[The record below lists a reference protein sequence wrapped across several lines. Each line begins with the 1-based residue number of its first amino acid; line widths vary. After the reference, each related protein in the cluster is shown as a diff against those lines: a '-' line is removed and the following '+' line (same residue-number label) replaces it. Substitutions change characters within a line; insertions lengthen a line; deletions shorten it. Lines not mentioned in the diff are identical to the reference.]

1 MAERFLETYLTPA
14 VLAAQRAAYGR
25 ALVVQ
30 GSPARDPL
38 GPDEAGFVAA
48 RDSFYVASVNAD
60 GWPYVQHRGGPPG
73 FLTVLDPHTLA
84 FADLRGNRQLITA
97 GNLVGDD
104 RVALLLMDYPA
115 RTRLKLNGR
124 ARIVEAAAD
133 PALAARLAPPG
144 PTTGPKRHVER
155 LVVIDVLSFDWN
167 CPAWITPR
175 YTTAEVE
182 EVVGPLRARVAE
194 LERLLAERGA
204 REEGP

>member
-14 VLAAQRAAYGR
+14 VQAAQRAAYGR

-30 GSPARDPL
+30 GAPERDPL
-38 GPDEAGFVAA
+38 GPDEAGFIAA
-48 RDSFYVASVNAD
+48 RDSFYVASVSAD

-73 FLTVLDPHTLA
+73 FLTLLDPHTLA
-84 FADLRGNRQLITA
+84 FADLRGNRQLITT
-97 GNLVGDD
+97 GNLAGDD
-104 RVALLLMDYPA
+104 RVALFLMDYPA

-124 ARIVEAAAD
+124 ARVVAAADD
-133 PALAARLAPPG
+133 PALAARLTPPG
-144 PTTGPKRHVER
+144 PSIPRRHVER

-175 YTTAEVE
+175 FTAAEVE
-182 EVVGPLRARVAE
+182 EVVGPLRTRVAE

-204 REEGP
+204 P